1 MERNGRGIDALS
13 IFGVGLAVFLL
24 TICLGTGFYAIAMG
38 WPW

>member
-13 IFGVGLAVFLL
+13 IFGIGLAVVLL
-24 TICLGTGFYAIAMG
+24 ILGPGTGFYAIAMG